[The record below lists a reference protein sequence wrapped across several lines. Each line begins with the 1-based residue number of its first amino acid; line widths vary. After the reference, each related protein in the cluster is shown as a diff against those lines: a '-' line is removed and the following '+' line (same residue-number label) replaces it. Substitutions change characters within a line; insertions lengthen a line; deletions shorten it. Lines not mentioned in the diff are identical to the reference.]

1 MLNSDRILFEFCDS
15 PSSPYNE
22 DSTEETKQ
30 ERAAIE
36 EKIINEEYKIWKK
49 NSPFLY
55 DLVITHAL
63 VWPTLTCQW
72 FQDID
77 RPEGKD
83 YTIQRLLIGT
93 HTSDNDQ
100 NYVEIAQ
107 IQLPKNDVN
116 VDPRKYDEEKGEVG
130 GYGGTTESRIK
141 VVQKI
146 KHDGEV
152 NRARYM
158 PQKQDIIA
166 TKTVSGDVYIFDR
179 TKHPSKPLSD
189 GTCQPEL
196 KLRGHIKE
204 GYGLSWS
211 PLKEGHI
218 LDASEDT
225 TICHWDITAYTK
237 EARTMEPFRVY
248 RGHEAFVEDVAW
260 HVLDEH
266 LFASVGDDQKLL
278 IWDTR
283 SEKTDKPA
291 HSVIAHPSE
300 VNTLAWNPMNE
311 NILVTGAGD
320 KTLNLWDLRNLK
332 IKLHTLVHH
341 QGEVLQ
347 VEWSPYDETILAS
360 AGGDRRVNIW
370 DLSRIGAEQTAEDA
384 DEGPP
389 ELLFM
394 HGGHTNKISDFSW
407 NPHIPW
413 VIASTAEDNIIQVW
427 QPAANIYSID
437 DRDIPP
443 EELED

>member
-1 MLNSDRILFEFCDS
+1 MATSYSDS

-22 DSTEETKQ
+22 DST
-30 ERAAIE
+30 
-36 EKIINEEYKIWKK
+36 
-49 NSPFLY
+49 
-55 DLVITHAL
+55 
-63 VWPTLTCQW
+63 
-72 FQDID
+72 
-77 RPEGKD
+77 D
-83 YTIQRLLIGT
+83 YTVQRLLIGT

-100 NYVEIAQ
+100 NFVEIAH

-116 VDPRKYDEEKGEVG
+116 VDPRKFDEEKGEIG

-146 KHDGEV
+146 KHEGEV

-179 TKHPSKPLSD
+179 TKHPLKPLTD
-189 GTCQPEL
+189 GGCQPEL
-196 KLRGHIKE
+196 KLRGHVKE
-204 GYGLSWS
+204 G

-225 TICHWDITAYTK
+225 TICHWYVNAIGEIGIYDFNLMLLFYRDITDKA
-237 EARTMEPFRVY
+237 
-248 RGHEAFVEDVAW
+248 
-260 HVLDEH
+260 
-266 LFASVGDDQKLL
+266 
-278 IWDTR
+278 
-283 SEKTDKPA
+283 DKPA

-320 KTLNLWDLRNLK
+320 K
-332 IKLHTLVHH
+332 
-341 QGEVLQ
+341 
-347 VEWSPYDETILAS
+347 WSPHDETILAS

-389 ELLFM
+389 ELLVR
-394 HGGHTNKISDFSW
+394 HTNKISDFSW

-413 VIASTAEDNIIQVW
+413 VISSTAEDNIIQVW

>member
-1 MLNSDRILFEFCDS
+1 MATSYSDS

-204 GYGLSWS
+204 G

-266 LFASVGDDQKLL
+266 LFASVGDDQN
-278 IWDTR
+278 WDTR

-311 NILVTGAGD
+311 NIL
-320 KTLNLWDLRNLK
+320 TLNLWDLRNLK